1 MSVYIKK
8 IKGTLSGLRH
18 CLTTESSLKM
28 NKKAFYFTMKV
39 LFVLK
44 IFRFLSQPFGFVEKQ
59 LDQKDKVYFKIYD
72 VRTWSKNNCNTHI
85 AEYLKK

>member
-59 LDQKDKVYFKIYD
+59 LDQKDKI
-72 VRTWSKNNCNTHI
+72 SKFMTSEPDQKTIAIHI
-85 AEYLKK
+85 LLNI

>member
-1 MSVYIKK
+1 
-8 IKGTLSGLRH
+8 
-18 CLTTESSLKM
+18 M

-72 VRTWSKNNCNTHI
+72 VRT
-85 AEYLKK
+85 

>member
-1 MSVYIKK
+1 
-8 IKGTLSGLRH
+8 
-18 CLTTESSLKM
+18 M
-28 NKKAFYFTMKV
+28 NKKAFYFTMEV

-72 VRTWSKNNCNTHI
+72 VRT
-85 AEYLKK
+85 